1 MYFELT
7 STADMMAIVD
17 LMSTIELVGFIDF
30 TKLLPFALFGAI
42 AIGAWVLIDTLFNSK
57 TKSESRLEKMR
68 SLARG
73 ETYTEPEKTSAKEG
87 IAKLLESASPKFSE
101 ALQPKNEKEINKQ
114 KIQLDSA
121 GFRSE
126 SAPNVLA
133 TVKVISG
140 VFGLFLGGAGGL
152 LTKGVDM
159 WTAIYALGVGG
170 LFVLLPGMVVNL
182 FASKR
187 KEKIFLGLPDA
198 LDLMTVCVEAGLGQ
212 DQAMRRVAEELDK
225 THPVIAEEFDICNK
239 QLQMGKTREHVLQEL
254 GTRNDV
260 DDLKTFSQ
268 VLIQVDKFGTSVAKA
283 LRTQSDAM
291 RVRRRQLAEEKA
303 SKTAVYLLFPLVLFI
318 FPGIFVVL
326 VGPAA
331 ITMVNEMLP
340 MMAGN

>member
-1 MYFELT
+1 MIHLHLL
-7 STADMMAIVD
+7 SM
-17 LMSTIELVGFIDF
+17 IDF
-30 TKLLPFALFGAI
+30 TSILPFALFGAF
-42 AIGAWVLIDTLFNSK
+42 AIGAWVLVDTMFNK
-57 TKSESRLEKMR
+57 QTKSESRLDKMR
-68 SLARG
+68 NLARG
-73 ETYTEPEKTSAKEG
+73 EAYVEPGKTSAKDG
-87 IAKLLESASPKFSE
+87 IVNLLESASPAFSD
-101 ALQPKNEKEINKQ
+101 AMKPKSEKEAS
-114 KIQLDSA
+114 KIKIKLDSA

-126 SAPNVLA
+126 TAPNILA
-133 TVKVISG
+133 TLKVLSG
-140 VFGLFLGGAGGL
+140 ILGLFLGGAGGIFRSGF
-152 LTKGVDM
+152 TM
-159 WTAIYALGVGG
+159 WAAIYALIAGGV
-170 LFVLLPGMVVNL
+170 FVLLPEIVVGR
-182 FASKR
+182 FAAKR

-225 THPVIAEEFDICNK
+225 THPIIAEEFDMCNK
-239 QLQMGKTREHVLQEL
+239 QLQMGKTREHVLNDL

-291 RVRRRQLAEEKA
+291 RVRRRQIAEEKA
-303 SKTAVYLLFPLVLFI
+303 SKTAVQLLFPLVLFI

-340 MMAGN
+340 MMGGN